1 MIRTL
6 MLNKVTSALEV
17 LEDLPGVVDAVEAI
31 YKDTIS
37 SAEASHRRPKG
48 RRHFRSVCG

>member
-1 MIRTL
+1 MIQTFV
-6 MLNKVTSALEV
+6 LNKGTSAFEG
-17 LEDLPGVVDAVEAI
+17 LEDFPGAVDEVEAI

-37 SAEASHRRPKG
+37 SAEASYRRPKG